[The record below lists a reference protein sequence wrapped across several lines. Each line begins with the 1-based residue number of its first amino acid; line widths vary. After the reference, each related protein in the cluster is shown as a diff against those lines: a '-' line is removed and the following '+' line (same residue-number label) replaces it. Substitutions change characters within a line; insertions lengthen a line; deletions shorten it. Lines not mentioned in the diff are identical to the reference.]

1 VTAIRYLF
9 DHHALRL
16 RRTWW
21 SALISG
27 IGAPTFFLLA
37 IGVGLGSQI
46 SETDQASLG
55 SGTYIAFLGPGL
67 LATTAM
73 LISSTEGMWP
83 TLALLR
89 WGGMYRALLTTP
101 ISARQLGTGHAL
113 WIGVRA
119 LIAASCYL
127 IVLAVFGAL
136 ASWLAVA
143 IPLVA
148 TLIGLAH
155 GAPIVGISAN
165 LESTGL
171 YAVLLRVVLFPMFI
185 FSGAFFPVDDLPV
198 FAAWFVRA
206 LPIWH
211 GVELCRHLA
220 LGNLSNIDAI
230 HLLYL
235 VIWSAAGIG
244 FARYRFHKHVAP

>member
-1 VTAIRYLF
+1 MSAIRYLF

-27 IGAPTFFLLA
+27 IGAPIFFLLA

-46 SETDQASLG
+46 SEADQASLG
-55 SGTYIAFLGPGL
+55 SGTYLAFLGPGL

-73 LISSTEGMWP
+73 LISTMEGMWP
-83 TLALLR
+83 TMALLR
-89 WGGMYRALLTTP
+89 WEGMYRALLTTP

-119 LIAASCYL
+119 LLAACCYL
-127 IVLAVFGAL
+127 LVLAAFGVL
-136 ASWLAVA
+136 NSWSAVA
-143 IPLVA
+143 MPIVA
-148 TLIGLAH
+148 TLIGLTH
-155 GAPIVGISAN
+155 GAPLVGISAN

-171 YAVLLRVVLFPMFI
+171 YPLIMRVIMFPMFM
-185 FSGAFFPVDDLPV
+185 FSGAFFPVDDLPTA
-198 FAAWFVRA
+198 AAWFVRA

-211 GVELCRHLA
+211 GVELCRNLA
-220 LGNLSNIDAI
+220 LGQLSRIDAV

-235 VIWSAAGIG
+235 LIWSAAGLG
-244 FARYRFHKHVAP
+244 FAQYRFHKHVVP